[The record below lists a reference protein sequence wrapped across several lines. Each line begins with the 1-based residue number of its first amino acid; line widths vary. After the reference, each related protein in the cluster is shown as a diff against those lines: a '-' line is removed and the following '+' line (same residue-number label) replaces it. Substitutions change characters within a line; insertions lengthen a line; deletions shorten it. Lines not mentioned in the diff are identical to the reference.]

1 MPLPDLK
8 QAKEVKCSEVQIL
21 QMYMS
26 QEEKDVLAR
35 EKEYMEHGP
44 GRVEAILNEEMGR
57 LFANMED
64 KVKKQ
69 DEDFVS
75 RVGTGGGKK

>member
-1 MPLPDLK
+1 
-8 QAKEVKCSEVQIL
+8 
-21 QMYMS
+21 MYMS

-44 GRVEAILNEEMGR
+44 GRVEAILNEEMSR
-57 LFANMED
+57 LFTNMEE

-69 DEDFVS
+69 DEDFAS
-75 RVGTGGGKK
+75 RTGTGGKK